1 MSRQSSS
8 NGHMT
13 VILRSLETAVPDT
26 IMVQPQ
32 VRDVFAAQPGLTRLG
47 QRLVGAAFD
56 SSGIETRYT
65 AVKELTL
72 AESAE
77 HPVFF
82 DREELRI
89 LTPSTKTRN
98 EVYAIEGTKLFIE
111 AARKALDAA
120 PGIEASDITHVVTA
134 SCTGFFAPGPDY
146 KVVRALDLK
155 PSVQRYHLGFMG
167 CYAAFP
173 ALRSAKAFC
182 EADPDAVVL
191 VIAAELCSLHVRSS
205 NNPDTIVGSSLFADG
220 AAAAIISAR
229 DIPLDG
235 PALSLDHFETVLTP
249 VGEESMA
256 WNIGDEGFEMVLGT
270 YVPHIIDEHIVGAL
284 EPLLARDA
292 ALEGLDYADI
302 EHWAIH
308 PGGRS
313 ILDKVEAKLGLTQE
327 QLVPARATL
336 RDYGNMSSATVMFVL
351 KHILDQPATDGNNR
365 ICSMAFGPG
374 LTVET
379 ALFTKVGA
387 TPAGGGTADA
397 DAALHAGGA
406 AGIGATGP
414 DDAALPTDLE
424 PILIKAGA

>member
-1 MSRQSSS
+1 
-8 NGHMT
+8 MT
-13 VILRSLETAVPDT
+13 VILRSLETAVPAT
-26 IMVQPQ
+26 VMVQPQ

-65 AVKELTL
+65 VLEELTL
-72 AESAE
+72 DRSFDA
-77 HPVFF
+77 PLFF
-82 DREELRI
+82 DRKELRI
-89 LTPSTKTRN
+89 LSPSTKARN
-98 EVYAIEGTKLFIE
+98 EVYAEEGTKLFVE
-111 AARKALDAA
+111 AARKALAAA

-146 KVVRALDLK
+146 KVVRALGLD

-182 EADPDAVVL
+182 DADPDAVVL

-220 AAAAIISAR
+220 AAAAVVSAR
-229 DIPLDG
+229 EIPLTA

-249 VGEESMA
+249 VGEEAMA

-270 YVPHIIDEHIVGAL
+270 YVPHIIDDHIVGAL
-284 EPLLARDA
+284 EPLLARDPS
-292 ALEGLDYADI
+292 LQGLDYSEI

-313 ILDKVEAKLGLTQE
+313 ILDKVEAKLGLTEQ
-327 QLVPARATL
+327 QLVPARETL

-351 KHILDQPATDGNNR
+351 KNILDQPASPGNDR
-365 ICSMAFGPG
+365 ICSMACGSR
-374 LTVET
+374 T
-379 ALFTKVGA
+379 ARNPRRLMR
-387 TPAGGGTADA
+387 P
-397 DAALHAGGA
+397 LR
-406 AGIGATGP
+406 
-414 DDAALPTDLE
+414 
-424 PILIKAGA
+424 